1 MSSRLRDSDCSY
13 TALALAFGIALMA
26 GGTCGAWAQEPVRPE
41 ITLDGNGV
49 RSFLHRFGIGGAAQ
63 DLDPEVRER
72 PPLVVPPARD
82 LPPPGTPS
90 TLKARNSAWPVDRDS
105 GRRTERRPAAGDVTG
120 STGSAPSRQIEM
132 VGQDNT
138 VKPPADEP
146 SLPTRLWR
154 KVTGDQTNETAVFRG
169 EPART
174 SLVDPP
180 RGFRTPSPA
189 QPYGI
194 INRDTAD
201 TLGHAPLQ
209 TGKPDN
215 ENR

>member
-1 MSSRLRDSDCSY
+1 MSSRLCDRDCSR

-26 GGTCGAWAQEPVRPE
+26 CGTCGAWAQEPTGPGV
-41 ITLDGNGV
+41 TLDGNAV
-49 RSFLHRFGIGGAAQ
+49 RRFLHRFGIGGAAQ
-63 DLDPEVRER
+63 DVDPDVRER
-72 PPLVVPPARD
+72 PPLVVPPAHD

-90 TLKARNSAWPVDRDS
+90 TLKARNPAWPVDS

-120 STGSAPSRQIEM
+120 STGNAPSRQIEM

-138 VKPPADEP
+138 VKPAADEP
-146 SLPTRLWR
+146 SLPTKLWR
-154 KVTGDQTNETAVFRG
+154 KFTGEQTNETAVFRG

-174 SLVDPP
+174 TLVDPP

-194 INRDTAD
+194 FDRDTTD
-201 TLGHAPLQ
+201 TLAHAPLH
-209 TGKPDN
+209 TGKPEN
-215 ENR
+215 EGR